1 MSDND
6 TLLAYLVPTI
16 TSQVEVAATKSL
28 AYILNKSKASRTVV
42 DELIGTDNFRV
53 ESIERL
59 TAEETLSKGSRLD
72 LVGYDASDKRRLL
85 VEAKFWAPLDPGQIT
100 GYFKLL
106 KEDGPGVLLFLVP
119 DRRARHVWAQALS
132 EMEAVGRRVK
142 PLMDDDSHKTA
153 EVEGTY
159 KRIALITWNLLLNRM
174 EEQTSEQATVA
185 DIRQLM
191 GLTRDQEGSG
201 FEPLTKDAAANDFAA
216 RDVHFRKMISD
227 VVSIGERQGWITTVG
242 LTWGVAEPY
251 CRRYLHLVGTNARWL
266 GLGVEYRE
274 RFYAET
280 PFWIWTHKAD
290 WQERPA
296 PPRTIDSRT
305 GRYCYTPVELPSDAE
320 YQDVV
325 QSIVNQL
332 RNVQDALPPNDTS
345 KSEST

>member
-1 MSDND
+1 DND

-28 AYILNKSKASRTVV
+28 AYILNKSKACRTVV
-42 DELIGTDNFRV
+42 DELISAEGFSV
-53 ESIERL
+53 EPIERL
-59 TAEETLSKGSRLD
+59 TAEETLSRGSRLD

-100 GYFKLL
+100 GYFNLL
-106 KEDGPGVLLFLVP
+106 RVDGPGVLLFLVP
-119 DRRARHVWAQALS
+119 DRRASHVWAQALS

-142 PLMDDDSHKTA
+142 PLMDNDSHKTA
-153 EVEGTY
+153 KVEGTY
-159 KRIALITWNLLLNRM
+159 KRIALITWNLLLERM
-174 EEQTSEQATVA
+174 VQRTSKQETDA

-201 FEPLTKDAAANDFAA
+201 FEPLAKDAAATDFAA
-216 RDVHFRKMISD
+216 RDAHFRKMIGD
-227 VVSIGERQGWITTVG
+227 VVAIGERQGWITTDG

-290 WQERPA
+290 WQGRPA
-296 PPRTIDSRT
+296 PEGTIDSRT
-305 GRYCYTPVELPSDAE
+305 GRYCYTPVELPPGAE

-325 QSIVNQL
+325 RSIANQL
-332 RNVQDALPPNDTS
+332 RGVQDALPPSDAS
-345 KSEST
+345 DSDSI

>member
-28 AYILNKSKASRTVV
+28 AYILNKSRDSRTVV
-42 DELIGTDNFRV
+42 DELISADGFKV
-53 ESIERL
+53 EPIVRL

-72 LVGYDASDKRRLL
+72 LVGYDARDKRRLL

-119 DRRARHVWAQALS
+119 DSRASHVWAQALS
-132 EMEAVGRRVK
+132 EMEADGRNVE
-142 PLMDDDSHKTA
+142 PLVDGDLHKTA
-153 EVEGTY
+153 KVEGTY
-159 KRIALITWNLLLNRM
+159 KRIALITWNLLLERM
-174 EEQTSEQATVA
+174 EQRTSERPVVA

-191 GLTRDQEGSG
+191 GLTQDQEGSG

-216 RDVHFRKMISD
+216 RDVHYRKMISD
-227 VVSIGERQGWITTVG
+227 VVTIGERQGWISTGG

-266 GLGVEYRE
+266 GLGIEYRE
-274 RFYAET
+274 RLYDRT
-280 PFWIWTHKAD
+280 PLWIWTHKAD
-290 WQERPA
+290 WQGRP
-296 PPRTIDSRT
+296 PPLGTTESRT
-305 GRYCYTPVELPSDAE
+305 GRYCYTPVELPPDAE
-320 YQDVV
+320 YQGVV
-325 QSIVNQL
+325 QSIINQL
-332 RNVQDALPPNDTS
+332 RVLQDALPPRDASEND
-345 KSEST
+345 ST